1 MASILLYSA
10 SISQSGTSSPSATD
24 GSGGKGLIS
33 GSWSRL
39 DTGSYKFTRSSGFFF
54 YPVSGSS
61 PSSSIYGVLDF
72 STSHSTTGSFNLYL
86 SGSDSS
92 SLYLNTYT
100 FDNTNRLID
109 NVFSGSANA
118 LNFSVSILY

>member
-10 SISQSGTSSPSATD
+10 SFSQSGSSSPLVTD

-39 DTGSYKFTRSSGFFF
+39 ATGSYKFTRGNGSYF

-61 PSSSIYGVLDF
+61 PSSSIYGFLDF
-72 STSHSTTGSFNLYL
+72 STSNPTTGSFNLYL

-100 FDNTNRLID
+100 SDNTNRLID
-109 NVFSGSANA
+109 NVFSGSNNA

>member
-10 SISQSGTSSPSATD
+10 SFTQAGTSSPVVID

-39 DTGSYKFTRSSGFFF
+39 DTGSYKFTRGSGLYFT
-54 YPVSGSS
+54 PISGSS
-61 PSSSIYGVLDF
+61 SSSSLYGMLGIIATDV
-72 STSHSTTGSFNLYL
+72 TTGSFNLFI

-92 SLYLNTYT
+92 SLYLNT
-100 FDNTNRLID
+100 FSSDNSSRLID
-109 NVFSGSANA
+109 NVYSGSAKAFN
-118 LNFSVSILY
+118 LSVNILY

>member
-10 SISQSGTSSPSATD
+10 SISQSSTLFPSATD

-39 DTGSYKFTRSSGFFF
+39 DTGSYKFTRGSGLYFT
-54 YPVSGSS
+54 PISGST
-61 PSSSIYGVLDF
+61 PSSSLYGILGIVATNL
-72 STSHSTTGSFNLYL
+72 TTGSFNLFI

-92 SLYLNTYT
+92 SLYLNT
-100 FDNTNRLID
+100 FSSDNSSRLID
-109 NVFSGSANA
+109 NVFSGSAKVFN
-118 LNFSVSILY
+118 LSVSILY